1 MVNKAADLRKADELS
16 DAISSSIKAI
26 AAFSTEV
33 ERKQKQED
41 EQKKAKPKVDE
52 SKSV

>member
-1 MVNKAADLRKADELS
+1 MVNKAADLKKLDELG
-16 DAISSSIKAI
+16 DAISSSIKVI

-41 EQKKAKPKVDE
+41 EQKKAKSKVDE